1 MEMLLAR
8 LKALWVRLRGYISVL
23 LSYVE
28 YGLSF
33 FRSPNQIV
41 AAWPAGEMRLG
52 PRIAIFVHYDGAG
65 GVGEHTLHYVRALH
79 AAGLSVL
86 FVTNSGRLQPAAMA
100 ALQPVC
106 AGILIRRNIG
116 YDFGAMREGL
126 EYLKLPRADTELVVL
141 ANDSIYGPFRP
152 LDDLL
157 ARIDLGVADMW
168 GATDSWQ
175 RRYHVQSYFVAVGR
189 KVLENP
195 AWPAF
200 WKQIRPV
207 KSKTWVV
214 NNYEVGLS
222 QRMLRGGLRL
232 SSVWRYHDLIRDVN
246 PAWLMKPRKEEN
258 VKGAQSGEP
267 MRDMRFVHAHR
278 IRYNVVARKPLN
290 PTSDLWR
297 QLLRAGFPFMK
308 RELLRDNPTEVADV
322 TEWRDEVARHFGP
335 VPAAIDRDLQRA
347 MRNRVV

>member
-1 MEMLLAR
+1 MDVLLAR
-8 LKALWVRLRGYISVL
+8 LKVLWVMFRGKVSVL

-33 FRSPNQIV
+33 FRTPSQIV
-41 AAWPAGEMRLG
+41 SAWPEGPAPVG
-52 PRIAIFVHYDGAG
+52 PRVAIFIHFDGAG
-65 GVGEHTLHYVRALH
+65 GVGDHTLHYVRALH

-86 FVTNSGRLQPAAMA
+86 FVTNSGKLRPEALA
-100 ALQPVC
+100 ALKPVC

-126 EYLKLPRADTELVVL
+126 EYLKLPRADTEMVVL
-141 ANDSIYGPFRP
+141 ANDSIYGPFKP

-157 ARIDLGVADMW
+157 ARIDFSEADLW

-175 RRYHVQSYFVAVGR
+175 RRYHVQSYFVAAGR
-189 KVLENP
+189 RALESK
-195 AWPAF
+195 AWADF

-214 NNYEVGLS
+214 NNYEVGMS

-232 SSVWRYHDLIRDVN
+232 ASVWRYHDLIRDVN
-246 PAWLMKPRKEEN
+246 PAWLMKPQHDGSQ
-258 VKGAQSGEP
+258 GAQSGEP
-267 MRDMRFVHAHR
+267 IREMRFVHAHR

-308 RELLRDNPTEVADV
+308 RELLRDNPTQVADV
-322 TEWRDEVARHFGP
+322 IEWREEVERHFGP
-335 VPAAIDRDLQRA
+335 VPVAIDRDLQRA
-347 MRNRVV
+347 LRNSVV

>member
-1 MEMLLAR
+1 MEVLLAR
-8 LKALWVRLRGYISVL
+8 LKVLWVMFRGKVSVL

-33 FRSPNQIV
+33 FRTPSQIV
-41 AAWPAGEMRLG
+41 SAWPEGPVPVG
-52 PRIAIFVHYDGAG
+52 PRVAIFIHFDGAG
-65 GVGEHTLHYVRALH
+65 AVGDHTLHYVRALH

-86 FVTNSGRLQPAAMA
+86 FVTNSGKLRPEAMA

-126 EYLKLPRADTELVVL
+126 EYLKLPRADTEMVVL
-141 ANDSIYGPFRP
+141 ANDSIYGPFKP

-157 ARIDLGVADMW
+157 ARIDFDEADMW

-189 KVLENP
+189 KALESA

-200 WKQIRPV
+200 WQQIRPV

-232 SSVWRYHDLIRDVN
+232 ASVWRYHDLIKDVN
-246 PAWLMKPRKEEN
+246 PAWLMKPAHDGTQ
-258 VKGAQSGEP
+258 GAQSGEP
-267 MRDMRFVHAHR
+267 IREMRFVHAHR

-308 RELLRDNPTEVADV
+308 RELLRDNPTQIADV

-347 MRNRVV
+347 MRNSVV